1 MIIKKVFSDGYERLL
16 ILDVDGLEVV
26 ASALDTSSLKIQ
38 PQELDVSEYTINS
51 GFFLKYA
58 STCSEKVG
66 DFLQPINK
74 SPSTLLTGVI
84 ERIDGDVVT
93 LSTRALG
100 SVIVE
105 LEDDYVDGEIFRG
118 ELFVECELKSQ

>member
-1 MIIKKVFSDGYERLL
+1 MIIKKVFYDGYERLL
-16 ILDVDGLEVV
+16 MLDVNGQKVV
-26 ASALDTSSLKIQ
+26 ASTLDTSSFKTQ
-38 PQELDVSEYTINS
+38 PKELYISEYTITS

-58 STCSEKVG
+58 SICSEKVD
-66 DFLQPINK
+66 DFLQPINM

-118 ELFVECELKSQ
+118 ELFVECELTH

>member
-16 ILDVDGLEVV
+16 ILDVDGQEVV
-26 ASALDTSSLKIQ
+26 ASALDTSSFKIQ
-38 PQELDVSEYTINS
+38 PQELDMSEHTINS

-58 STCSEKVG
+58 STCSEKVS

-84 ERIDGDVVT
+84 ECIDGDIVT

-105 LEDDYVDGEIFRG
+105 LEDDYVDGETFRG
-118 ELFVECELKSQ
+118 ELFVECELKIQ